1 MNDKPWAEEV
11 YHGWLDSL
19 LAAGSAEAAYLAAG
33 LWPADGLIQKV
44 TYRPAGWWVHWGRLD
59 AEVERVILTEMLR
72 WENGLMP
79 SLYGP
84 LSG

>member
-1 MNDKPWAEEV
+1 V
-11 YHGWLDSL
+11 
-19 LAAGSAEAAYLAAG
+19 AG
-33 LWPADGLIQKV
+33 LWPADGLMKKV
-44 TYRPAGWWVHWGRLD
+44 AYRPAGWWVHCGRLD
-59 AEVERVILTEMLR
+59 AEAERVILTEMLR